1 MESEDDLF
9 NQNLDDDN
17 SEGVSKLKL
26 FVISSTADYIQLHL
40 NVHQIK
46 QMEIEQIIQQNS
58 SQNYSLFYQEIIDVT
73 KATRSLKIN
82 DIKML
87 ALKDLDWEVNISQ
100 ISWDLF
106 EDSENSQLEKEEI
119 KFESDN
125 DSNGLKNKEK
135 IKNCQRTK

>member
-9 NQNLDDDN
+9 NQNVDDDDN

-40 NVHQIK
+40 NILQIK
-46 QMEIEQIIQQNS
+46 QMEMEQIIQQNS

-73 KATRSLKIN
+73 KATRSLTIN

-87 ALKDLDWEVNISQ
+87 ALKDLD
-100 ISWDLF
+100 
-106 EDSENSQLEKEEI
+106 
-119 KFESDN
+119 
-125 DSNGLKNKEK
+125 
-135 IKNCQRTK
+135 